1 MKVTQYKALGFS
13 FGTLIDR
20 ERGILEG
27 LRPLAVQAQTLT
39 SDEQVLSAYRRTA
52 LELAAAGA
60 SDSPSAFHGQL
71 YQRLAHQLH
80 VVPDWDESVAF
91 STASSQWPIFED
103 APGALQYLSKFYR
116 LLLIAPPYGMDT
128 DSLTSR
134 LPVDFDAIIEPQVSD
149 WHASLD
155 KALQRLGLERSE
167 LLPVRSTEI
176 DDPWNERVDFP
187 VCTLRRDHHQ
197 PWNHS
202 AQALDGKRCE
212 YASLADL
219 VHAHQ
224 KALHA

>member
-27 LRPLAVQAQTLT
+27 LRPLSVQAPALI

-52 LELAAAGA
+52 LELAATGT

-71 YQRLAHQLH
+71 YQRLAHQLRI
-80 VVPDWDESVAF
+80 VPDWDDSVAF

-116 LLLIAPPYGMDT
+116 LVLIAPPHGMDIA
-128 DSLTSR
+128 SLTSR
-134 LPVDFDAIIEPQVSD
+134 LPVDFDAIIEPKASD
-149 WHASLD
+149 WHASLE
-155 KALQRLGLERSE
+155 KALHRLGLERAE
-167 LLPVRSTEI
+167 LLPVRSTEA

-187 VCTLRRDHHQ
+187 VCTLHRGHQQ

-202 AQALDGKRCE
+202 PQALDGKRCE

>member
-13 FGTLIDR
+13 FGTLIDW
-20 ERGILEG
+20 ERGILDG
-27 LRPLAVQAQTLT
+27 LRPLSVQAETGT
-39 SDEQVLSAYRRTA
+39 SDEHLLSAYRRIAT
-52 LELAAAGA
+52 ELVAAGG
-60 SDSPSAFHGQL
+60 SQSPTAFHGQL

-80 VVPDWDESVAF
+80 VVPSWDESVAF
-91 STASSQWPIFED
+91 STASSQWLIFED
-103 APGALQYLSKFYR
+103 VPGALQYLSKFYR
-116 LLLIAPPYGMDT
+116 LLIIAPPCGVDT
-128 DSLTSR
+128 DVLIRR
-134 LPVDFDAIIEPQVSD
+134 LPVEFDAIIEPQAGD

-155 KALQRLGLERSE
+155 EALQQLGLERSE
-167 LLPVRSTEI
+167 LLPVRSTER
-176 DDPWNERVDFP
+176 DDPWSERVDFP

-219 VHAHQ
+219 VHAHH